1 MRIDVLAR
9 FILLPLVLM
18 STVLARAQFQVPTD
32 EELKMTSDPKAP
44 GAAAVF
50 LNIEEVTDDPLH
62 YRSFYARIKVLQEK
76 GKDLATVELPYWRGN
91 YKITDIKARTIHSD
105 GTVIPLTVKPEDLL
119 MSKSGDAQLN
129 RKVFTLPS
137 VEVGSILEYTYQLR
151 SDDDTYSSP
160 HWEIQRQYFVGKAH
174 YAFTPFKGFQKG
186 SQNTTSHYLVDSRG
200 DSINSLIW
208 WSQLP
213 PGVTL
218 KSDATGRF
226 SLDLEDVPPVPQ
238 EEWMPPIQSLLYHVF
253 FYYMSARNTGDFW
266 TSEAK
271 RWSKEVDH
279 FAEPTKPIREAVSA
293 LVAPGDSDL
302 DKARKL
308 YDAVQAL
315 DNTDFSRKKG
325 QVELKELGLHA
336 AKRAED
342 TWSQKSGSSD
352 DIALLYLA
360 MLRAAGLTAYGMRV
374 VDRAENTFTLS
385 YLNFDQLDDDVVILS
400 LNGKE
405 IVLDPGEKMCPFQA
419 VHWRHS
425 GAGGVRESADGRDA
439 ANTPLELYTA
449 NTLVRAGD
457 LTIDPRGAVTGTL
470 RVIMTG
476 QEALRWRQ
484 IALENDSAEVNKQL
498 DHWIQTMVPDGI
510 EAHIDHV
517 TALDQ
522 PETNLIA
529 VFNAK
534 GSLGT
539 ATSKRLLLPG
549 FFFETR
555 GSHPFVSEEKRLES
569 VDMHYG
575 DKVSDQVVYHLP
587 PDLAVEGS
595 PQDARIA
602 WENRAVLVTKTK
614 VDSGQV
620 TIARTLARGFTFVKA
635 EEYQDLRGFYQKV
648 AAADQQEL
656 VLTASPAAK
665 GN

>member
-1 MRIDVLAR
+1 MRIDALAR
-9 FILLPLVLM
+9 FILLLPVIM
-18 STVLARAQFQVPTD
+18 SPVLARAQFQAPTD

-50 LNIEEVTDDPLH
+50 LNIAEVTDDPLH
-62 YRSFYARIKVLQEK
+62 YRSFYVRIKVLQEK
-76 GKDLATVELPYWRGN
+76 GKELATVELPYWRSN

-105 GTVIPLTVKPEDLL
+105 GTVIPLNVKPEDL
-119 MSKSGDAQLN
+119 MVSKTGESQLN

-151 SDDDTYSSP
+151 SVDETYSSP
-160 HWEIQRQYFVGKAH
+160 YWEIQRQYFVHKAH
-174 YAFTPFKGFQKG
+174 YAFTPFKGFLKG
-186 SQNTTSHYLVDSRG
+186 SQNITSHYLVDSRG
-200 DSINSLIW
+200 NTVNSLNW
-208 WSQLP
+208 WIQLP

-218 KSDATGRF
+218 QSDATGRF
-226 SLDLEDVPPVPQ
+226 TLDLDDIPPVPQ
-238 EEWMPPIQSLLYHVF
+238 EEWMPPIQNLLYHVL
-253 FYYMSARNTGDFW
+253 FYYISAHNAVDFW
-266 TSEAK
+266 VTEAK

-279 FAEPTKPIREAVSA
+279 FAEPTKPIREAVSGII
-293 LVAPGDSDL
+293 APSDSDL

-325 QVELKELGLHA
+325 QAELKELGLRA

-360 MLRAAGLTAYGMRV
+360 MLRAAGFTAYGMRI
-374 VDRAENTFTLS
+374 VDRERDIFTLS
-385 YLNFDQLDDDVVILS
+385 YLNFDQLDDDIVVLS

-405 IVLDPGEKMCPFQA
+405 MFLDPGEKMCPFQA
-419 VHWRHS
+419 LHWRHS
-425 GAGGVRESADGRDA
+425 GAGGLRESADGRDA
-439 ANTPLELYTA
+439 DHTPLEPYTA

-457 LTIDPRGAVTGTL
+457 LTIDPHGAVSGTIRL
-470 RVIMTG
+470 IMSG
-476 QEALRWRQ
+476 QDALRWRQ
-484 IALENDSAEVNKQL
+484 TALENDDAEVRKQL
-498 DHWIQTMVPDGI
+498 DRWIQTMIPDGI
-510 EAHIDHV
+510 DAHVDSIS
-517 TALDQ
+517 ALDH
-522 PETNLIA
+522 PETNLIV

-539 ATSKRLLLPG
+539 ATSKRLLLPA

-555 GSHPFVSEEKRLES
+555 GSHPFVNEEKRQEI

-575 DKVSDQVVYHLP
+575 DKVTDQVVYHLP
-587 PDLAVEGS
+587 PDFTVEGS
-595 PQDARIA
+595 PQDTRIA
-602 WENRAVLVTKTK
+602 WEGHAVLVAKAKADT
-614 VDSGQV
+614 GQV
-620 TIARTLARGFTFVKA
+620 SIVRVMARGFTFVKP

-656 VLTASPAAK
+656 VLTASPAGK